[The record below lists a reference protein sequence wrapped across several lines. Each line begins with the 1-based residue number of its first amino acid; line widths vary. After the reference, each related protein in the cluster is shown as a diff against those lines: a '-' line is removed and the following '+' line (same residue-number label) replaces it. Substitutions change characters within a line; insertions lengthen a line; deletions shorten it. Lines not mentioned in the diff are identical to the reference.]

1 MRAKQIRQALK
12 PLQQNS
18 SQVFLGQGLH
28 TLGLLGWIL
37 GQTGLAQVAVTT
49 FSTSDAFLLFGW
61 ARCRVRST
69 LCCGGPYAKYRGL
82 PMGPLYLSNGELLG
96 RAQRGSL
103 RPFLL

>member
-37 GQTGLAQVAVTT
+37 EQTGLAQVAVTT
-49 FSTSDAFLLFGW
+49 FSTSDAFLCGVLNLRNRGLIQH
-61 ARCRVRST
+61 ST
-69 LCCGGPYAKYRGL
+69 LVADVKASAKTL
-82 PMGPLYLSNGELLG
+82 K
-96 RAQRGSL
+96 L
-103 RPFLL
+103 RRLMTEAFEADA

>member
-1 MRAKQIRQALK
+1 MYSIDEL
-12 PLQQNS
+12 PLQDLQNFWS
-18 SQVFLGQGLH
+18 
-28 TLGLLGWIL
+28 LLYMDFCRKICTDHPAEGETVIRRAIAE
-37 GQTGLAQVAVTT
+37 T
-49 FSTSDAFLLFGW
+49 AFLLFGW